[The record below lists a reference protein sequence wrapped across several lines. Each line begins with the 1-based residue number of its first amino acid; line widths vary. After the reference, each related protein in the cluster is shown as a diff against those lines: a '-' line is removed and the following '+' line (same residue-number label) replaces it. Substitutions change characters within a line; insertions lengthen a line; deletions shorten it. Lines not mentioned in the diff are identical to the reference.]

1 MESWLRLETACNIIF
16 IRKTVDIVEGRIV
29 FVDVMEGFGYHLT
42 TRGKGWN
49 ISGVRLWFCKPSL

>member
-29 FVDVMEGFGYHLT
+29 FVDG
-42 TRGKGWN
+42 
-49 ISGVRLWFCKPSL
+49 PASLSTDPRTA